1 MNLPLESPVSPARPS
16 PSGDAHPDATG
27 PAQQDPEGSVLVID
41 DEEGVRESLREILE
55 FEGWRC
61 TLAADADAGL
71 SRFREQPPDVVL
83 LDVKMPRVDGME
95 ALSRIRALDPDAVV
109 VMISGHGSVPTA
121 VEAVKRGAHDFL
133 QKPLDQDRVLT
144 TVGNAA
150 AAHRLLVENRRLRSR
165 PRAEAI
171 VGSSPVLQ
179 EALQRAARVA
189 PTRASVLLSGESGTG
204 KELIARAIH
213 RMSDRRRGPF
223 VEVNC
228 AAIPG
233 ELIESELFGHEK
245 GSFTGAHA
253 QRKGKFESAH
263 GGTLFLDEVGDM
275 SAPAQAK
282 VMRALQEG
290 VIERVGGNEP
300 IAVDVRVLAATNKN
314 LEEEIR
320 EGAFREDLYYRLNVV
335 PLRVPSLRDRP
346 EDVPDLARHFL
357 AVYAQENN
365 RPLKEFAADALQAL
379 ARRDWPGNVRQLTN
393 VVERLAILVE
403 APVISRAHLEELEP
417 TPGRG
422 AAAGSGA
429 PGPAPGTFQEYK
441 ESAERTF
448 ILQSLQEND
457 WNVSE
462 TARRLDMPRSNLYKK
477 IEKYGLRREDRAS

>member
-1 MNLPLESPVSPARPS
+1 MTPPAPAA
-16 PSGDAHPDATG
+16 DAGVEATAAEG
-27 PAQQDPEGSVLVID
+27 AAAEGSVLVID

-61 TLAADADAGL
+61 TLARDAEQGL
-71 SRFREQPPDVVL
+71 VRFREAAPDVVL

-95 ALSRIRALDPDAVV
+95 ALTKIRALDPDAVV
-109 VMISGHGSVPTA
+109 VMISGHGNVESA
-121 VEAVKRGAHDFL
+121 VAAVKRGAHDYL
-133 QKPLDQDRVLT
+133 QKPLDTDRLLT
-144 TVGNAA
+144 TLGNAA
-150 AAHRLLVENRRLRSR
+150 AARRLLVENRRLRSR
-165 PRAEAI
+165 PRGEPI
-171 VGSSPVLQ
+171 VGTSPAIREVL
-179 EALQRAARVA
+179 ERASRVA
-189 PTRASVLLSGESGTG
+189 PTRASVLLTGESGTG
-204 KELIARAIH
+204 KELLARAIH

-282 VMRALQEG
+282 VLRALQEG

-300 IAVDVRVLAATNKN
+300 ISVDVRVLAATNKN

-320 EGAFREDLYYRLNVV
+320 AGSFREDLYYRLNVV
-335 PLRVPSLRDRP
+335 PLHVPPLRERP
-346 EDVPDLARHFL
+346 EDLPDLARHFL

-365 RPLKEFAADALQAL
+365 QPPKRFADDALEAL
-379 ARRDWPGNVRQLTN
+379 ARRDWPGNVRQLKN

-403 APVISRAHLEELEP
+403 APVVERRHL
-417 TPGRG
+417 
-422 AAAGSGA
+422 
-429 PGPAPGTFQEYK
+429 
-441 ESAERTF
+441 
-448 ILQSLQEND
+448 
-457 WNVSE
+457 
-462 TARRLDMPRSNLYKK
+462 
-477 IEKYGLRREDRAS
+477 

>member
-1 MNLPLESPVSPARPS
+1 MTPPAPAA
-16 PSGDAHPDATG
+16 DAGVEATAAEG
-27 PAQQDPEGSVLVID
+27 AAAEGSVLVID

-61 TLAADADAGL
+61 TLARDAEQGL
-71 SRFREQPPDVVL
+71 VRFREAAPDVVL

-95 ALSRIRALDPDAVV
+95 ALTKIRALDPDAVV
-109 VMISGHGSVPTA
+109 VMISGHGNVESA
-121 VEAVKRGAHDFL
+121 VAAVKRGAHDYL
-133 QKPLDQDRVLT
+133 QKPLDTDRLLT
-144 TVGNAA
+144 TLGNAA
-150 AAHRLLVENRRLRSR
+150 AARRLLVENRRLRSR
-165 PRAEAI
+165 PRGEPI
-171 VGSSPVLQ
+171 VGTSPAIREVL
-179 EALQRAARVA
+179 ERASRVA
-189 PTRASVLLSGESGTG
+189 PTRASVLLTGESGTG
-204 KELIARAIH
+204 KELLARAIH

-282 VMRALQEG
+282 VLRALQEG

-300 IAVDVRVLAATNKN
+300 ISVDVRVLAATNKN

-320 EGAFREDLYYRLNVV
+320 AGSFREDLYYRLNVV
-335 PLRVPSLRDRP
+335 PLHVPPLRERP
-346 EDVPDLARHFL
+346 EDLPDLARHFL

-365 RPLKEFAADALQAL
+365 QPPKRFADDALEAL
-379 ARRDWPGNVRQLTN
+379 ARRDWPGNVRQLKN

-403 APVISRAHLEELEP
+403 APVVERRHLDELEP
-417 TPGRG
+417 GAGRAPAAAG
-422 AAAGSGA
+422 AAA
-429 PGPAPGTFQEYK
+429 PAPGTFQEYK
-441 ESAERTF
+441 EAAERAF
-448 ILQSLQEND
+448 ILASLQEND

>member
-1 MNLPLESPVSPARPS
+1 LNLPLESPGSIAPPAASASAAVDPGTVAL
-16 PSGDAHPDATG
+16 P
-27 PAQQDPEGSVLVID
+27 DPEGAVLVID

-61 TLAADADAGL
+61 TLARDAEQGL
-71 SRFREQPPDVVL
+71 ARFREAAPDVVL

-95 ALSRIRALDPDAVV
+95 ALAKIRALDPDAVV
-109 VMISGHGSVPTA
+109 VMISGHGNVETA
-121 VEAVKRGAHDFL
+121 VAAVKRGAHDYL
-133 QKPLDQDRVLT
+133 QKPLDTDRLLT

-150 AAHRLLVENRRLRSR
+150 AARRLLVENRRLRSR
-165 PRAEAI
+165 PRGEAL
-171 VGSSPVLQ
+171 VGSSPAIQEVL
-179 EALQRAARVA
+179 ERAARVA
-189 PTRASVLLSGESGTG
+189 PTRASVLLTGESGTG
-204 KELIARAIH
+204 KELVARAIH

-282 VMRALQEG
+282 VLRALQEG
-290 VIERVGGNEP
+290 IVERVGGNEP

-314 LEEEIR
+314 LEDEIR

-335 PLRVPSLRDRP
+335 PLHVPPLRERP

-365 RPLKEFAADALQAL
+365 QPLKQFADDALEAL
-379 ARRDWPGNVRQLTN
+379 ARRDWPGNVRQLKN
-393 VVERLAILVE
+393 VVERLAILVDS
-403 APVISRAHLEELEP
+403 PVIGRSHLDELEP
-417 TPGRG
+417 GSPRG
-422 AAAGSGA
+422 AAGLAAA
-429 PGPAPGTFQEYK
+429 PGAGTFQEYK
-441 ESAERTF
+441 ESAERAF
-448 ILQSLQEND
+448 ILASLQEND